1 MADPD
6 FKLADFAKHV
16 SILADCMGGVT
27 KEKPTMDRKAARDAI
42 AQLSAMLGPG
52 EAEDTD
58 PALAEQERKLKTS
71 APTQEVAKD
80 SRYDTRFSV
89 GEIFNGKHS
98 DDMSVGAPSLS
109 EIFGGSKPVLG
120 EG

>member
-58 PALAEQERKLKTS
+58 PALAEQERKLKS
-71 APTQEVAKD
+71 APTQETAKD

-98 DDMSVGAPSLS
+98 DDTSVGAPSLS
-109 EIFGGSKPVLG
+109 EIFGEPPKLA